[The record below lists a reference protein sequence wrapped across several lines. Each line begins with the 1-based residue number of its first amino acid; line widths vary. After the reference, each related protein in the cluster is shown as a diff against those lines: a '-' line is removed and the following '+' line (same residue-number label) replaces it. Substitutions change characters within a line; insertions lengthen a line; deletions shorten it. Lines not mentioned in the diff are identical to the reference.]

1 MNEQEVGCA
10 KGHADADATCAEG
23 GERFEGWHELEGNAL
38 RAVTREAGGC
48 KRRS

>member
-1 MNEQEVGCA
+1 MHKQEVGCA